1 VNIDAIDVRTYRLP
15 LDPAFHASWDPQP
28 RTALTNTIARIRS
41 GDFEGVG
48 SGDAMPGFA
57 GHEDLFLGRDVFDIE
72 RHVRVLD
79 NLQFH
84 YGRMWP
90 VEIAL
95 WDLAGKIK
103 GEPLWRMLGGASPRV
118 RVYASTGQRLEV
130 DERVAAAVRMRE
142 AGFPAIKLRFWHDRP
157 SDDIAIVRAVR
168 EAVGSEVELLA
179 DANQAWRMPWDTS
192 PSWDLDT
199 AARVADELADLNT
212 YWLEEPLHRHAYDDL
227 AALRKRSR
235 VRIAGGEGNREYGDF
250 EHYLAHG
257 ALDVYQ
263 PDVAWST
270 GILRATQL
278 AARVRDTGAMYSPHT
293 WGDGLVL
300 LANLHVAAAVSN
312 APFIEFAYDPPYWT
326 PGRRDF
332 VLPQPI
338 TADAEGYVTLPDTP
352 GLGIE
357 IDWGALE
364 PLRA

>member
-1 VNIDAIDVRTYRLP
+1 MNIDAIDVRTYRLP

-28 RTALTNTIARIRS
+28 RTVLASTIVRIRA

-48 SGDAMPGFA
+48 PGDSMPGFA

-103 GEPLWRMLGGASPRV
+103 GEPLWRMLGGTSPRV
-118 RVYASTGQRLEV
+118 RVYASTGQRLEAAARV
-130 DERVAAAVRMRE
+130 DAAVRLRG
-142 AGFPAIKLRFWHDRP
+142 AGFPAIKLRFWHERP
-157 SDDIAIVRAVR
+157 EDDIAIVRAVR
-168 EAVGSEVELLA
+168 EALGPDIELLA

-199 AARVADELADLNT
+199 AARVAGALADLKA

-257 ALDVYQ
+257 SLDVYQ

-270 GILRATQL
+270 GILRGRSSPPAYATP
-278 AARVRDTGAMYSPHT
+278 APCTRPTPGAMASSCWPTCTSRPPSRMRPSSSSPT
-293 WGDGLVL
+293 TRRNGRLS
-300 LANLHVAAAVSN
+300 AATSSSLSRSSPTRKATSRS
-312 APFIEFAYDPPYWT
+312 PT
-326 PGRRDF
+326 RRGW
-332 VLPQPI
+332 
-338 TADAEGYVTLPDTP
+338 A
-352 GLGIE
+352 
-357 IDWGALE
+357 
-364 PLRA
+364 